1 MVKPLAVP
9 PLKASAHL
17 LNWMS
22 HALCTAATLLT
33 NVLPLTSNGRDESPE
48 LMIAGAVIPPRAEA
62 LDAALVVVLA
72 RGAELGLLAATVE
85 LLA

>member
-1 MVKPLAVP
+1 
-9 PLKASAHL
+9 
-17 LNWMS
+17 
-22 HALCTAATLLT
+22 
-33 NVLPLTSNGRDESPE
+33 
-48 LMIAGAVIPPRAEA
+48 MIAGAVIPPRAEA